1 MIEKGPIFVSGADG
15 DKGYAIVKKLLDTP
29 SLLHLNPQPVY
40 ASIIDTKSK
49 SSREMSSLGATV
61 LDLNILES
69 FDKVVAALK
78 KAVKLV
84 LVIDPLNKRM
94 TKENLFQYGKL

>member
-29 SLLHLNPQPVY
+29 NLLHLDPQPVY
-40 ASIIDTKSK
+40 ASVINTNSEPSK
-49 SSREMSSLGATV
+49 EMSSLGATI
-61 LDLNILES
+61 LDLNVLENY
-69 FDKVVAALK
+69 DKVVDALK
-78 KAVKLV
+78 NVVKLI

-94 TKENLFQYGKL
+94 TKSNLFQYGKL